1 MLPGLP
7 GIHCGWLW
15 TSSPA
20 RSTRKLPPMNANHE
34 SAQKHQDARA
44 LPAPPLAL
52 WTFGILLVA
61 SAVWAAIHA

>member
-1 MLPGLP
+1 
-7 GIHCGWLW
+7 
-15 TSSPA
+15 
-20 RSTRKLPPMNANHE
+20 MNANHE
-34 SAQKHQDARA
+34 SAPKFQDSRA